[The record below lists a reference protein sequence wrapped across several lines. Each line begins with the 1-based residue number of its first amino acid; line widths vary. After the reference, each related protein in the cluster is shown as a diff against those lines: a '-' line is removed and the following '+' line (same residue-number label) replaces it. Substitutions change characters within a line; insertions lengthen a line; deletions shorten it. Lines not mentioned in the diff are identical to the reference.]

1 MFCVSHAKVSIR
13 EAGNDWK
20 TKNKKEKRG
29 KKKEDGSRTAESE
42 GSSKANTAALLTSR
56 PDIYDPTVPY
66 NNHLISILLNQTIT

>member
-1 MFCVSHAKVSIR
+1 MFCVSHAKVSLR

-20 TKNKKEKRG
+20 TKNKKRG

-42 GSSKANTAALLTSR
+42 ASSKANTAALHTSR